1 MALSLTYHKSIIDLF
16 NFSSQP
22 KFKFLKVSL
31 TLGSIINL
39 NTFEF
44 FLVLN
49 YFFNIFELFR
59 CMNIKNKF

>member
-39 NTFEF
+39 KAFEF

-49 YFFNIFELFR
+49 YFLIFLNCFD
-59 CMNIKNKF
+59 I

>member
-39 NTFEF
+39 KTFEF

-49 YFFNIFELFR
+49 YFLIFLNCFD
-59 CMNIKNKF
+59 I